1 MGSTVHMVDM
11 DRLLKPRSIVVVG
24 ASEKR
29 NSAGRQVV
37 ENLRLL
43 KFSGRIFPVN
53 PKYSQILGFKCYP
66 NVLDI
71 PEVADCAA
79 IMVSRKQVLPVLE
92 EVVEKGIKAAWVF
105 ASGFAEA
112 GEEGKRLQMEME
124 NLARKSGLLLCGP
137 NCVGVVNVAGHVGM
151 CSAPLSESLRP
162 GQVGGVIQSGSVCLA
177 LANSARGVGFSY
189 LISTGNEAVLDS
201 TDYMSY
207 LLEDPDTK
215 IVVAF
220 IEGFKSPKKFLRLT
234 ERAIDVGKPLI
245 ILKVG
250 RSRLAQRA
258 ILTHTGALAGSDAV
272 HEALFKQRGVIRVHD
287 LDELLETAELF
298 LKSPLPEGNG
308 VGMITVSGGQI
319 GMMGDLAQGLELNF
333 PELSA
338 KAKERL
344 GEVLPSFVNVTN
356 PLDAWGIGNL
366 EEVYPV
372 CAKILA
378 EEETVDVLVISQD
391 SPPGLAPMQAK
402 QYENVARAAIEVAHD
417 TKKPVVVF
425 SNVSGGFDRRIRE
438 ILDRGGVPLLQ
449 GTRES
454 LKALEKLIWYAKFLR
469 RRAKITRDRLEPP
482 RDLEE
487 VKRHLQRS
495 SGTLSE
501 YETKQILRRYGI
513 PCTVEEMTH
522 SIEEAMRAAQRIG
535 YPIVMKAQS
544 THIQHKTEAGVIRL
558 NIKSNAELLT
568 AYNEIIANA
577 KRYDPQAAIDGIL
590 VQEMLPREEGLEVIV
605 GIWQD
610 KEFGPVIMFGLGGV
624 FVEVLKDIS
633 LRVLPITRQ
642 DAFEMINEIRGY
654 RLLEE
659 FRGRPRLDQE
669 AIVDVLLRVSCIAMD
684 LKNEVLS
691 IDINPLLV
699 FPEGQGVKGVDALM
713 QLMR

>member
-1 MGSTVHMVDM
+1 MVDM

-53 PKYSQILGFKCYP
+53 PKYDEVLGLECYP
-66 NVLDI
+66 SVNVL
-71 PEVADCAA
+71 PEVVDCAA
-79 IMVSRKQVLPVLE
+79 IMVSRKQVLPVLAE
-92 EVVEKGIKAAWVF
+92 LVEKGVKAAWVF

-137 NCVGVVNVAGHVGM
+137 NCVGVINVAGHVGL

-220 IEGFKSPKKFLRLT
+220 IEGFKSPKKFLQLT

-250 RSRLAQRA
+250 RSRLAQKA

-469 RRAKITRDRLEPP
+469 QRAKITRDRLEPP
-482 RDLEE
+482 SDPEK

-713 QLMR
+713 QLMT

>member
-53 PKYSQILGFKCYP
+53 PKYRQILGFKCYP

-79 IMVSRKQVLPVLE
+79 IMVSRKQVLPVLAE
-92 EVVEKGIKAAWVF
+92 LVEKGVKAAWVF

-137 NCVGVVNVAGHVGM
+137 NCVGVINVAGHVGL

>member
-1 MGSTVHMVDM
+1 MVDM

-53 PKYSQILGFKCYP
+53 PKYDEVLGLECYP
-66 NVLDI
+66 SVNVL
-71 PEVADCAA
+71 PEVVDCAA
-79 IMVSRKQVLPVLE
+79 IMVSRKQVLPVLAE
-92 EVVEKGIKAAWVF
+92 LVEKGVKAAWVF

-112 GEEGKRLQMEME
+112 DEEGKRLQREIE
-124 NLARKSGLLLCGP
+124 NLAEESQLLLCGP
-137 NCVGVVNVAGHVGM
+137 NCVGVVNVVGHVGM

-319 GMMGDLAQGLELNF
+319 GMMGDLAQGLDLNF

-372 CAKILA
+372 CAKVLA

-482 RDLEE
+482 SDLEE

-669 AIVDVLLRVSCIAMD
+669 AIVDVLLRVSCIAVD

-713 QLMR
+713 QLMT

>member
-43 KFSGRIFPVN
+43 KFSGRISPVN
-53 PKYSQILGFKCYP
+53 PKYDEVLGLECYP
-66 NVLDI
+66 SVNVL
-71 PEVADCAA
+71 PEVVDCAA
-79 IMVSRKQVLPVLE
+79 IMVSRKQVLPVLAE
-92 EVVEKGIKAAWVF
+92 LVEKGVKAAWVF

-112 GEEGKRLQMEME
+112 DEEGKRLQREIE

-137 NCVGVVNVAGHVGM
+137 NCVGVINVAGHVGM

-272 HEALFKQRGVIRVHD
+272 HEALFQQRGVIRVHD

-495 SGTLSE
+495 SGTLPE

-713 QLMR
+713 QLMT